1 MDSKI
6 IGEFIK
12 TQRTLKNLTQKQL
25 AEKLGVTDKAV
36 SRWETGK
43 GIPDVSLLIPLS
55 NALGV
60 SVNEILL
67 GEKIEEEKKIEKYE
81 ETIVNTLTTNKK
93 QISNLHKII
102 YALFA
107 AVEIVAIYGFT
118 IGASPSDAMGLLLGL
133 AFIVTPIVSLMLGLT
148 NISFKLKAIF
158 PWIVLITFFPS
169 NYLYWSDDQAFEVGI
184 MYGLAHLIFSYV
196 FVIAGT
202 GLVKLIS
209 MIVNR
214 IKDNH
219 KKEIPQN

>member
-1 MDSKI
+1 MDSKV
-6 IGEFIK
+6 IGNFIK
-12 TQRTLKNLTQKQL
+12 EQRTEKQLTQKQL
-25 AEKLGVTDKAV
+25 AEKLGVTDKAI

-93 QISNLHKII
+93 QISKLHKII

-107 AVEIVAIYGFT
+107 AVEVVAIYGFT

-133 AFIVTPIVSLMLGLT
+133 VGVVTPLISLLLGLT

-158 PWIVLITFFPS
+158 PWIVLIAFFPS
-169 NYLYWSDDQAFEVGI
+169 NFLYWEADQAFEIGI
-184 MYGLAHLIFSYV
+184 MYGLAHLIFSYT
-196 FVIAGT
+196 FVIIGT
-202 GLVKLIS
+202 WIGNIIS
-209 MIVNR
+209 VILSK
-214 IKDNH
+214 IK
-219 KKEIPQN
+219 KKDK

>member
-12 TQRTLKNLTQKQL
+12 EQRALKNLTQKQL
-25 AEKLGVTDKAV
+25 AEKLGVTDKAI

-60 SVNEILL
+60 SVHEILL

-93 QISNLHKII
+93 QISSLHKII
-102 YALFA
+102 YALFV
-107 AVEIVAIYGFT
+107 AVEVVAIYGFT
-118 IGASPSDAMGLLLGL
+118 IGADPADAMGLLLGL
-133 AFIVTPIVSLMLGLT
+133 AFIVTPLVSLLLGLT

-158 PWIVLITFFPS
+158 PWIVLISFFPS
-169 NYLYWSDDQAFEVGI
+169 NYLYWSEDQAFEVGI

-196 FVIAGT
+196 CIIAGT
-202 GLVKLIS
+202 GIVKLIS
-209 MIVNR
+209 VI
-214 IKDNH
+214 ISKA
-219 KKEIPQN
+219 KEKNK

>member
-12 TQRTLKNLTQKQL
+12 EQRALKNLTQKQL
-25 AEKLGVTDKAV
+25 AEKLGVTDKAI

-55 NALGV
+55 NALEV
-60 SVNEILL
+60 SVHEILL

-93 QISNLHKII
+93 QISSLHKII
-102 YALFA
+102 YALFV
-107 AVEIVAIYGFT
+107 AVEVVAIYDFT
-118 IGASPSDAMGLLLGL
+118 IGADPADAMGLLLGL
-133 AFIVTPIVSLMLGLT
+133 AFIVTPLVSLLLGLT

-158 PWIVLITFFPS
+158 PWIVLISFFPS
-169 NYLYWSDDQAFEVGI
+169 NYLYWSENQAFEVGI

-196 FVIAGT
+196 FIIAGT
-202 GLVKLIS
+202 GIVKLIS
-209 MIVNR
+209 VI
-214 IKDNH
+214 ISKA
-219 KKEIPQN
+219 KEKNK

>member
-1 MDSKI
+1 MDNKI

-12 TQRTLKNLTQKQL
+12 EQRALKNLTQKQL

-55 NALGV
+55 EVLEV
-60 SVNEILL
+60 SVNEILI
-67 GEKIEEEKKIEKYE
+67 GETIEEEKKIEKYE

-93 QISNLHKII
+93 QISSLHKII
-102 YALFA
+102 YALFV
-107 AVEIVAIYGFT
+107 AVEVVAIYGFT

-133 AFIVTPIVSLMLGLT
+133 AFIVTPLVSLLLGLT

-158 PWIVLITFFPS
+158 PWIVLISFFPS
-169 NYLYWSDDQAFEVGI
+169 NYLYWSEDQAFEVGI

-196 FVIAGT
+196 FVITGT
-202 GLVKLIS
+202 GITKLIT
-209 MIVNR
+209 R
-214 IKDNH
+214 IIKNI
-219 KKEIPQN
+219 KSK

>member
-12 TQRTLKNLTQKQL
+12 KQRALKNLTQKQL

-55 NALGV
+55 EVLEV
-60 SVNEILL
+60 SVNEILI
-67 GEKIEEEKKIEKYE
+67 GEAIEEEKKIEKYE

-93 QISNLHKII
+93 QISSLHKII
-102 YALFA
+102 YALFV
-107 AVEIVAIYGFT
+107 AVEVVAIYGFT

-133 AFIVTPIVSLMLGLT
+133 AFIVTPLVSLLLGLT

-158 PWIVLITFFPS
+158 PWIVLISFFPS
-169 NYLYWSDDQAFEVGI
+169 NYLYWSEDQAFEVGI

-196 FVIAGT
+196 FVITGT
-202 GLVKLIS
+202 GITKLIT
-209 MIVNR
+209 R
-214 IKDNH
+214 IIKNI
-219 KKEIPQN
+219 KSK

>member
-12 TQRTLKNLTQKQL
+12 KQRALKNLTQKQL

-55 NALGV
+55 EVLEV
-60 SVNEILL
+60 SVNEILI
-67 GEKIEEEKKIEKYE
+67 GETIEEEKKIEKYE

-93 QISNLHKII
+93 QISSLHKII
-102 YALFA
+102 YALFV
-107 AVEIVAIYGFT
+107 AVEVVAIYGFT

-133 AFIVTPIVSLMLGLT
+133 AFIVTPLVSLLLGLT

-158 PWIVLITFFPS
+158 PWIVLISFFPS
-169 NYLYWSDDQAFEVGI
+169 NYLYWSEDQAFEVGI

-196 FVIAGT
+196 FVITGT
-202 GLVKLIS
+202 GITKLIT
-209 MIVNR
+209 R
-214 IKDNH
+214 IIKNI
-219 KKEIPQN
+219 KSK

>member
-12 TQRTLKNLTQKQL
+12 KQRTVKNLTQKHL
-25 AEKLGVTDKAV
+25 AEKLGVTDKAI

-55 NALGV
+55 NALEV
-60 SVNEILL
+60 SVHEILL

-102 YALFA
+102 YALFV
-107 AVEIVAIYGFT
+107 AVEVVAIYGFT
-118 IGASPSDAMGLLLGL
+118 IGADPADAMGLLLGL
-133 AFIVTPIVSLMLGLT
+133 AFIVTPLVSLLLGLT

-158 PWIVLITFFPS
+158 PWIVLISFFPS
-169 NYLYWSDDQAFEVGI
+169 NYLYWSEDQAFEVGI
-184 MYGLAHLIFSYV
+184 MYGLAHLIFSYLS
-196 FVIAGT
+196 VIIGT
-202 GLVKLIS
+202 GIVKLIS
-209 MIVNR
+209 VI
-214 IKDNH
+214 ISKA
-219 KKEIPQN
+219 KEKNK

>member
-12 TQRTLKNLTQKQL
+12 EQRILKQFTQKQL
-25 AEKLGVTDKAV
+25 AEKLGVTDKAI

-55 NALGV
+55 NVLEV

-81 ETIVNTLTTNKK
+81 ETIVNTLTTNKR
-93 QISNLHKII
+93 QISKLHKII
-102 YALFA
+102 YALFV
-107 AVEIVAIYGFT
+107 AVEVIAIYGFT
-118 IGASPSDAMGLLLGL
+118 IGATPSDAMGLLLGL
-133 AFIVTPIVSLMLGLT
+133 AFIVTPLVSLMLGFT

-158 PWIVLITFFPS
+158 PWIVLISFFPS
-169 NYLYWSDDQAFEVGI
+169 NYLYWSEDQAFEVGI

-196 FVIAGT
+196 FVIIGT
-202 GLVKLIS
+202 GIVKLITK
-209 MIVNR
+209 MIPK
-214 IKDNH
+214 IKE
-219 KKEIPQN
+219 KSKR

>member
-12 TQRTLKNLTQKQL
+12 EQRALKNLTQKQL
-25 AEKLGVTDKAV
+25 AEKLGVTDKAI

-55 NALGV
+55 NALEV
-60 SVNEILL
+60 SVHEILL

-93 QISNLHKII
+93 QISSLHKII
-102 YALFA
+102 YALFV
-107 AVEIVAIYGFT
+107 AVEVVAIYGFT
-118 IGASPSDAMGLLLGL
+118 IGADPADAMGLLLGL
-133 AFIVTPIVSLMLGLT
+133 AFIVTPLVSLLLGLT

-158 PWIVLITFFPS
+158 PWIVLISFFPS
-169 NYLYWSDDQAFEVGI
+169 NYLYWSEDQAFEVGI

-196 FVIAGT
+196 FIIAGT
-202 GLVKLIS
+202 GIVKLIS
-209 MIVNR
+209 VI
-214 IKDNH
+214 ISKA
-219 KKEIPQN
+219 KEKNK

>member
-12 TQRTLKNLTQKQL
+12 EQRILKQFTQKQL
-25 AEKLGVTDKAV
+25 AEKLGVTDKAI

-55 NALGV
+55 NVLEV

-93 QISNLHKII
+93 QISKLHKII
-102 YALFA
+102 YALFV
-107 AVEIVAIYGFT
+107 AVEVIAIYGFT
-118 IGASPSDAMGLLLGL
+118 IGATPSDAMGLLLGL
-133 AFIVTPIVSLMLGLT
+133 AFIVTPLVSLMLGFT
-148 NISFKLKAIF
+148 NINFKLKAIF
-158 PWIVLITFFPS
+158 PWIVLISFFPS
-169 NYLYWSDDQAFEVGI
+169 NYLYWSEDQAFEVGI

-196 FVIAGT
+196 FVIIGT
-202 GLVKLIS
+202 GIVKLITK
-209 MIVNR
+209 MIPK
-214 IKDNH
+214 IKE
-219 KKEIPQN
+219 KSKR

>member
-12 TQRTLKNLTQKQL
+12 KQRTVKNLTQKQL
-25 AEKLGVTDKAV
+25 AEKLGVTDKAI

-55 NALGV
+55 NALEV
-60 SVNEILL
+60 SVHEILL

-102 YALFA
+102 YALFV
-107 AVEIVAIYGFT
+107 AVEVVAIYGFT
-118 IGASPSDAMGLLLGL
+118 IGADPADAMGLLLGL
-133 AFIVTPIVSLMLGLT
+133 AFIVTPLVSLLLGLT

-158 PWIVLITFFPS
+158 PWIVLISFFPS
-169 NYLYWSDDQAFEVGI
+169 NYLYWSEDQAFEVGI
-184 MYGLAHLIFSYV
+184 MYGLAHLIFSYLS
-196 FVIAGT
+196 VIIGT
-202 GLVKLIS
+202 GIVKLIS
-209 MIVNR
+209 VI
-214 IKDNH
+214 ISKA
-219 KKEIPQN
+219 KEKRK

>member
-12 TQRTLKNLTQKQL
+12 EQRALKNLTQKQL
-25 AEKLGVTDKAV
+25 AEKLGVTDKAI

-55 NALGV
+55 NALEV
-60 SVNEILL
+60 SVHEILL

-93 QISNLHKII
+93 QISSLHKII
-102 YALFA
+102 YALFV
-107 AVEIVAIYGFT
+107 AVEVVAIYGFT
-118 IGASPSDAMGLLLGL
+118 IGADPADAMGLLLGL
-133 AFIVTPIVSLMLGLT
+133 AFIVTPLVSLLLGLT

-158 PWIVLITFFPS
+158 PWIVLISFFPS
-169 NYLYWSDDQAFEVGI
+169 NYLYWSENQAFEVGI

-196 FVIAGT
+196 FIIAGT
-202 GLVKLIS
+202 GIVKLIS
-209 MIVNR
+209 VI
-214 IKDNH
+214 ISKA
-219 KKEIPQN
+219 KEKNK

>member
-1 MDSKI
+1 MDNKI

-12 TQRTLKNLTQKQL
+12 AQRALKNLTQKQL

-55 NALGV
+55 EVLEV
-60 SVNEILL
+60 SVNEILI
-67 GEKIEEEKKIEKYE
+67 GETIEEEKKIEKYE

-93 QISNLHKII
+93 QISSLHKII
-102 YALFA
+102 YALFV
-107 AVEIVAIYGFT
+107 AVEVVAIYGFT

-133 AFIVTPIVSLMLGLT
+133 AFIVTPLVSLLLGLT

-158 PWIVLITFFPS
+158 PWIVLISFFPS
-169 NYLYWSDDQAFEVGI
+169 NYLYWSEDQAFEVGI

-196 FVIAGT
+196 FVITGT
-202 GLVKLIS
+202 GITKLIT
-209 MIVNR
+209 R
-214 IKDNH
+214 IIKNI
-219 KKEIPQN
+219 KSK

>member
-6 IGEFIK
+6 IGSFIK
-12 TQRTLKNLTQKQL
+12 EQRTEKHLTQKQL
-25 AEKLGVTDKAV
+25 AELLGVTDKAI

-55 NALGV
+55 NALEV

-93 QISNLHKII
+93 QISKLNIII
-102 YALFA
+102 YILFV
-107 AVEIVAIYGFT
+107 AVEAVAIYGFT
-118 IGASPSDAMGLLLGL
+118 IGAGPADAMGLLIGL
-133 AFIVTPIVSLMLGLT
+133 VGIVTPLVSLLLGLT

-158 PWIVLITFFPS
+158 PWIVLIAFFPS
-169 NYLYWSDDQAFEVGI
+169 NYLYWDTDQAFEVGI

-196 FVIAGT
+196 FVIIGT
-202 GLVKLIS
+202 GIVKLVSILIS
-209 MIVNR
+209 
-214 IKDNH
+214 KL
-219 KKEIPQN
+219 KTKCK